1 MAVSQPAISQ
11 AITDLERVL
20 GVRLLDR
27 SRHGVEPTRYGIAFL
42 KWSAVI
48 FDNLKQG
55 VEEIDYL
62 TDPTAGEVRVGT
74 IEITIAGLVPHIIIR
89 LSRQYP
95 RLTFTVMQAAT
106 RAMMHCDL
114 RDRSV
119 DFIFGRIAMPNTE
132 GDLDVEF
139 LFDDPL
145 VAVVGASSKW
155 LRRRKVDAAELINE
169 PWCLP
174 PFDWYAEAAGSA
186 IPEAFRARG
195 LTVPRHTVKSNSGNL
210 FFSLVAAGPYIS
222 ALPAS
227 IIRLNGK
234 RLGIR
239 GLPFEFPIRPDPV
252 CIATL
257 STCQKLAIKIVS
269 AEVRAP
275 SDLDAAFRAFANDH
289 VQAVIVL
296 VDGMLFDERNRIAAL
311 AAATQL
317 PAIYGFRDHVDAG
330 GLASYGVNCPRIFI
344 ARLLM

>member
-1 MAVSQPAISQ
+1 MPWDERIGRRLKLRDLHVLRTVAQLGSMGKAATQLAVSQPAISQ

-27 SRHGVEPTRYGIAFL
+27 SRHGVEPTPYGRAFL

-62 TDPTAGEVRVGT
+62 ADPTAGEVRFGT
-74 IEITIAGLVPHIIIR
+74 IEIMIAGLVPHIISQ

-106 RAMMHCDL
+106 RAMMHRDL
-114 RDRSV
+114 RERTV
-119 DFIFGRIAMPNTE
+119 DFIFGRMVLPSTE

-139 LFDDPL
+139 LYEDPL

-155 LRRRKVDAAELINE
+155 LRRRKIDAAELIDE

-174 PFDWYAEAAGSA
+174 PFDWYAEAAGSL
-186 IPEAFRARG
+186 IPEAFRASG
-195 LTVPRHTVKSNSGNL
+195 LAVPRHTVRSNSGHL
-210 FFSLVAAGPYIS
+210 FLYLVATGRFIS

-227 IIRLNGK
+227 MVHLNGK
-234 RLGIR
+234 RLGVKS
-239 GLPFEFPIRPDPV
+239 LPFKFPIRPDPI

-257 STCQKLAIKIVS
+257 KGRSIS
-269 AEVRAP
+269 
-275 SDLDAAFRAFANDH
+275 
-289 VQAVIVL
+289 
-296 VDGMLFDERNRIAAL
+296 
-311 AAATQL
+311 
-317 PAIYGFRDHVDAG
+317 PA
-330 GLASYGVNCPRIFI
+330 
-344 ARLLM
+344 ARLFIECARELAKPFAKGAAGRPPA

>member
-1 MAVSQPAISQ
+1 MSGSGGGSNCETCTSSRQWRGSMGKAATQLAVSQPAISQ

-27 SRHGVEPTRYGIAFL
+27 SRHGVEPTPCGSAFL

-62 TDPTAGEVRVGT
+62 VDPTAGEVRVGT
-74 IEITIAGLVPHIIIR
+74 IEIMIAGLVPHIISR
-89 LSRQYP
+89 LSQQYP

-106 RAMMHCDL
+106 RTMMHRDL
-114 RDRSV
+114 RERSV
-119 DFIFGRIAMPNTE
+119 DFIFGRMVMPNTE

-139 LFDDPL
+139 LYEDPL

-155 LRRRKVDAAELINE
+155 LRRRKIDAGELIDE

-174 PFDWYAEAAGSA
+174 PFDWYAAGSI

-195 LTVPRHTVKSNSGNL
+195 LAVPRHAVKSNSGHL
-210 FFSLVAAGPYIS
+210 FFSLVATGRFIS

-234 RLGIR
+234 RLGIK
-239 GLPFEFPIRPDPV
+239 GLPFEFPIKPDPI

-257 STCQKLAIKIVS
+257 KGRSINPASRLFIECARQLSKSFAKGTA
-269 AEVRAP
+269 VR
-275 SDLDAAFRAFANDH
+275 
-289 VQAVIVL
+289 
-296 VDGMLFDERNRIAAL
+296 
-311 AAATQL
+311 
-317 PAIYGFRDHVDAG
+317 
-330 GLASYGVNCPRIFI
+330 
-344 ARLLM
+344 

>member
-1 MAVSQPAISQ
+1 
-11 AITDLERVL
+11 
-20 GVRLLDR
+20 
-27 SRHGVEPTRYGIAFL
+27 
-42 KWSAVI
+42 
-48 FDNLKQG
+48 
-55 VEEIDYL
+55 
-62 TDPTAGEVRVGT
+62 
-74 IEITIAGLVPHIIIR
+74 
-89 LSRQYP
+89 
-95 RLTFTVMQAAT
+95 
-106 RAMMHCDL
+106 MMHCDL

-330 GLASYGVNCPRIFI
+330 GLASYGVNLSENFHRAATYVNKLLRSQTRRSPCRVPYQARVSSEQQGRQGARIEYS
-344 ARLLM
+344 AVRPCACRRGDRVNHRNL